1 MRSYL
6 LVVTIL
12 ALGLFCDA
20 GLVHA
25 AGGSEAT
32 ATNQGLILS
41 DTAVQIFFYGLGGTL
56 ILLGLAGVGYLYR
69 VKRGLS
75 WKFQQSDSDYSDGGH

>member
-12 ALGLFCDA
+12 VLGLFCDA
-20 GLVHA
+20 GLAHA

-32 ATNQGLILS
+32 ATNQSLVLS
-41 DTAVQIFFYGLGGTL
+41 NTAVLIFFYGLGGTL
-56 ILLGLAGVGYLYR
+56 ILFGLAGVGYLYR

-75 WKFQQSDSDYSDGGH
+75 WEFQQSDSDYSDGGH

>member
-1 MRSYL
+1 MRRYL
-6 LVVTIL
+6 LVVAIV
-12 ALGLFCDA
+12 ALGFFCDA

-25 AGGSEAT
+25 TGGSEVA

-41 DTAVQIFFYGLGGTL
+41 DTAARIFFYGLGGAL
-56 ILLGLAGVGYLYR
+56 ILFGLAGVGYLYR

-75 WKFQQSDSDYSDGGH
+75 WKFQQSDSDYSGGGH

>member
-1 MRSYL
+1 MRRYL

-12 ALGLFCDA
+12 ALGVFCDA
-20 GLVHA
+20 SLVHA
-25 AGGSEAT
+25 TGGLEAA

-41 DTAVQIFFYGLGGTL
+41 DTAARIFFYGLGGAL

-69 VKRGLS
+69 VNRGLS
-75 WKFQQSDSDYSDGGH
+75 WKFQQSDSDYSDDGH